1 MPAAAPLGAA
11 PHESSDLDEFQRRST
26 ERLLILVE
34 RSRPSIERELGQPFT
49 VAETD
54 GRVELTVAGRP
65 VYVNGRVNTALAML
79 ARYLPQRVVYALNRR
94 VGRAYRDAK

>member
-1 MPAAAPLGAA
+1 VDEYVDL
-11 PHESSDLDEFQRRST
+11 DLDEFQRRST

-65 VYVNGRVNTALAML
+65 VYVATTTAAGRLLITDVSG
-79 ARYLPQRVVYALNRR
+79 RYGERL
-94 VGRAYRDAK
+94 